1 MFSRSSLDSGDL
13 AYFAS
18 ATAIELIV
26 ADGSCPQ
33 IRELL
38 TAADAPV
45 LWLDDQEPAL
55 ETVSRVLTERRTLG
69 QPVDTL
75 HWVSHGSPG
84 QLQLGAS
91 RINNDTLLAN
101 AHSLANWDLSRLA
114 LWSCQAGADH
124 NFIALWEELTGATV
138 WSTASLLG
146 RLEDGSSHWTLTSQR
161 AVTASI
167 WPALPIN
174 PAQRQAWPG
183 QTWAMPCHAKPCRV
197 KPGRARPCHAFLPRH
212 AMQAW

>member
-1 MFSRSSLDSGDL
+1 MREQAKCLSSPSLDTGDL
-13 AYFAS
+13 AYSAA

-55 ETVSRVLTERRTLG
+55 ETVSRALTERRTLG

-84 QLQLGAS
+84 QLQLGNIQIDS
-91 RINNDTLLAN
+91 NTLLVN
-101 AHSLANWDLSRLA
+101 AKDLIK
-114 LWSCQAGADH
+114 H
-124 NFIALWEELTGATV
+124 
-138 WSTASLLG
+138 
-146 RLEDGSSHWTLTSQR
+146 
-161 AVTASI
+161 
-167 WPALPIN
+167 P
-174 PAQRQAWPG
+174 
-183 QTWAMPCHAKPCRV
+183 
-197 KPGRARPCHAFLPRH
+197 
-212 AMQAW
+212 

>member
-1 MFSRSSLDSGDL
+1 MFSSPSLDTGDL
-13 AYFAS
+13 AYSAA

-55 ETVSRVLTERRTLG
+55 ETVSRALTERRTLG

-84 QLQLGAS
+84 LLQLGNIQ
-91 RINNDTLLAN
+91 INSNTLLAN
-101 AHSLANWDLSRLA
+101 AHILARWGITSLA
-114 LWSCQAGADH
+114 LWSCNAGAERA
-124 NFIALWEELTGATV
+124 FISVLEELTSATV
-138 WSTASLLG
+138 WSSDQPLG
-146 RLEDGSSHWTLTSQR
+146 RLSDGHRFWRLTSTSQTK
-161 AVTASI
+161 AKTDAPELPVEVSQQLAWNYQLGGFITKTSI
-167 WPALPIN
+167 P
-174 PAQRQAWPG
+174 
-183 QTWAMPCHAKPCRV
+183 
-197 KPGRARPCHAFLPRH
+197 
-212 AMQAW
+212 